1 MTRLLK
7 TPIIG
12 PSEKTV
18 ASSWIDMLAG
28 LSGLYIFKMPPCF
41 WANAASTANI
51 ARNNEHAAAKPRRF
65 GFISVHLPLAF
76 AGSPRRLATTNPSE
90 TRGRTP
96 LYHAHFLGSRGGLRP
111 SRGYH
116 LFAPRPERREV
127 GTLAHLGGPVEIDH
141 G

>member
-1 MTRLLK
+1 VQVSNMTRLLK

-41 WANAASTANI
+41 SANAASTANI

-76 AGSPRRLATTNPSE
+76 AGRRAASRL
-90 TRGRTP
+90 RTP
-96 LYHAHFLGSRGGLRP
+96 AKP
-111 SRGYH
+111 AV
-116 LFAPRPERREV
+116 APRYTTPIFWALVAGCDAREDTIYSLHDQSV
-127 GTLAHLGGPVEIDH
+127 ARSVRSLI
-141 G
+141 